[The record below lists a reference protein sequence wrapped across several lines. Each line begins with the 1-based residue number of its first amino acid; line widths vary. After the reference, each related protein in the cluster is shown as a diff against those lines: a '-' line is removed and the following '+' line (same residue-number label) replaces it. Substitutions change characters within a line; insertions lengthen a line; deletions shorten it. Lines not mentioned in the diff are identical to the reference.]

1 MLSRSWKQV
10 LFLLLFSL
18 IFLGGSQITRACSCG
33 RSSTV
38 LDSYNWA
45 EVVVVIRAMS
55 VEKAE
60 PEKTAPDGQMSNGEN
75 YVDGVKSTTMQV
87 EQVFKGSVKIGD
99 EMIFEQG
106 GGGNCIWTF
115 NEKDIGNKYLYYLK
129 RFGDSTVWIAGTC
142 GRSNNVDY
150 ARDDLLYL
158 NNLEKT
164 RGRTRISGTFSFAN
178 ETGESV
184 AGRKIWIIGAK
195 KQYEVKTDE
204 NGVYEIY
211 DVPAG
216 KYAIVPEI
224 PKGWKVARFWLGYS
238 PSFAGIDETKSTNQI
253 SILLEDKKH
262 AGLDLRFDIDNA
274 IRGYIH
280 DPTGRP
286 MNGVCLKLVPADGS
300 EGAYLADCT
309 ERGGAFEIDEIPP
322 GSYVIVVNNDGKVT
336 SDEPFG
342 TFYYPNV
349 KKREDATVFHV
360 GLGDFIEN
368 LQIHPPVAVE
378 TITVEGLFLYSD
390 GKPVAS
396 EWVSFK
402 SPKEKKTATKD
413 PKAQSDDEDEDEDE
427 DNDDEDIEEEDARA
441 ETDASGRFSIKIL
454 KGAKGSLWAAMYSFV
469 GEFENCPKLDR
480 LIKQTGND
488 VPEIKTPPME
498 VFAQTNLY
506 DVVLKYP
513 FPSCKKAK
521 IE

>member
-1 MLSRSWKQV
+1 MLSRSWKQF
-10 LFLLLFSL
+10 LFLLLLSL
-18 IFLGGSQITRACSCG
+18 TFLGGSQLAHACSCG
-33 RSSTV
+33 RGPTV
-38 LDSYNWA
+38 LGEYEWA
-45 EVVVVIRAMS
+45 EVVVVVQAVS
-55 VEKAE
+55 VEKAS
-60 PEKTAPDGQMSNGEN
+60 PEQTAPDGQISTSAN

-99 EMIFEQG
+99 EMIFAQG
-106 GGGNCIWTF
+106 GGADCLFTF
-115 NEKDIGNKYLYYLK
+115 NEKDIGKKFLFYLK
-129 RFGDSTVWIAGTC
+129 RFGDSNMWTASTC
-142 GRSNNVDY
+142 GRSNIADH
-150 ARDDLLYL
+150 AGDDLLYL
-158 NNLEKT
+158 NNLEKA
-164 RGRTRISGTFSFAN
+164 RGRTRISGTFSFARD
-178 ETGESV
+178 TGESV
-184 AGRKIWIIGAK
+184 TGRKIRIIGAK

-216 KYAIVPEI
+216 KYEIVPEI
-224 PKGWKVARFWLGYS
+224 PKGWKVGRFWLGYS
-238 PSFAGIDETKSTNQI
+238 PSFAG
-253 SILLEDKKH
+253 LEDSQSIKKIPIILEEKKH

-280 DPTGRP
+280 DPRGRP

-322 GSYVIVVNNDGKVT
+322 GSYVIVVNNEGKVT

-349 KKREDATVFHV
+349 KKREDATVFHI

-368 LQIHPPVAVE
+368 IQIHPTLAVE
-378 TITVEGLFLYSD
+378 TITVEGVFLYSD

-396 EWVSFK
+396 EYVEFK
-402 SPKEKKTATKD
+402 PTKEKKTATKD
-413 PKAQSDDEDEDEDE
+413 PKAKSDDDEDNEEDEE
-427 DNDDEDIEEEDARA
+427 SAEDART

-454 KGAKGSLWAAMYSFV
+454 KGAKGSLWGEMFSYV
-469 GEFENCPKLDR
+469 GEYENCPKLDR
-480 LIKQTGND
+480 LIKETGKD
-488 VPEIKTPPME
+488 VPEIKTPPLE
-498 VFAQTNLY
+498 IFAQTNLY
-506 DVVLKYP
+506 DIVLKYP